1 MEQIAIDNKQLMFS
15 EDTIIYLQEAFS
27 VFDKTLINIKYSE
40 SVYFDIKLSYSYDN
54 VIWSNP
60 LSIEEFENPDNNTLK
75 VYVAIYLVKKQLET
89 QEASELKIDKNT
101 VDLQQQII
109 IDSITYDDLL
119 LEDFKIK
126 SLYSI
131 ISRYPKWNFYDNQE
145 QTIKRWLSNCES
157 VTESYGHVVI
167 YFKTSP
173 LETLHTFSTHVIKNV
188 IDIKKLKIMI
198 PNNELPQDRQTFT
211 DWDMMLQDDF
221 SIHIVKSI
229 FEQAFGENTFPQEN
243 DYLYLPIINKLF
255 KVSSMQPKNG
265 FMGRI
270 GWWETYLSK
279 YEDNECVVL
288 SDAIKESL
296 KPTFND
302 DIDIDDDM
310 LAGIEMLEELPK
322 PENLKNILEGIEDM
336 KTSTILSSE
345 IIDKKTIE
353 EKKTVTQN
361 FTNKLEDSTHY
372 VSLKETE
379 KMRDFIDNRLKIV
392 SINPDENSFP
402 ITMYDCSVIEKRKIG
417 LSYNLSDFNT
427 KNKYPLNFE
436 TLLLEFDYIMTNRFN
451 GEIIDLVNDDLPLFT
466 VESNQK
472 KFNFICNQNKF
483 LVDYNF
489 LVNEF
494 YRIEISIKNSIK
506 QIGISIFKLVDK
518 QKILDYQNLY
528 IYKDCEITT
537 ISNIW
542 LYGGNYFI
550 GNILLK
556 LNDNKILDDK
566 CNPVLIMNKFQ

>member
-322 PENLKNILEGIEDM
+322 PENLKNILEGVEDM

-345 IIDKKTIE
+345 IIYKKTIE

-472 KFNFICNQNKF
+472 KLNFICNQNKF